1 VHLRLRFSL
10 SDLGLLTNAAGYRS
24 VRRQALGPRRLSPFR
39 ELLGHM
45 LAGPAI
51 HLVRRLAL
59 ECGVGELGVVFA
71 DIEIDKP
78 TERLVLHHDS
88 IVEFENAISVCART
102 RRRMPELMSSSIA
115 AVRFSTPASVKTV
128 GGSSVLAV
136 ALPASTRTSR
146 VMVGSKCSETRQAR
160 ILREKLS
167 MTA

>member
-1 VHLRLRFSL
+1 MEETNRLVHLRLRFSL
-10 SDLGLLTNAAGYRS
+10 SDRGLCLTNAAGYRS

-78 TERLVLHHDS
+78 TERLDGVEGVQVEPLVLEGSLS
-88 IVEFENAISVCART
+88 ILHLIGFVNSCA
-102 RRRMPELMSSSIA
+102 
-115 AVRFSTPASVKTV
+115 
-128 GGSSVLAV
+128 
-136 ALPASTRTSR
+136 
-146 VMVGSKCSETRQAR
+146 Q
-160 ILREKLS
+160 
-167 MTA
+167 